1 MSTMITEVYNAFKKA
16 GVPDKEAQEAAQALL
31 KESGDIKNDI
41 SVIKKDI
48 HELNKGV
55 YEIKA
60 DMKLTRYMLGLIIAI
75 LVIPFLKNFVS

>member
-31 KESGDIKNDI
+31 KESGDIKKDI
-41 SVIKKDI
+41 SDIKKDI